1 MLSDRKLKIL
11 EAIVRGYVQTAE
23 PVGSRTIEKK
33 HNIGISSATIRNE
46 MSDLEEMG
54 LILKPHTSA
63 GSIPSEK
70 GYRIFVDEIAKMN
83 TKGNSKNDSELEL
96 FSQIISKN
104 IEHIDYLMRETA
116 KMISDVTNGITVI
129 TEPKSEQIKILS
141 VSFAPIDNYSCVVV
155 VVTEDKKVANKTI
168 NFDSEIVI
176 HPETL
181 FKLGTTFTDELKGL
195 NVSEISNDHYVS
207 LRNKII
213 ITESLLAKVMSAIV
227 EMLNERNNYEVYT
240 YGKENI
246 FSLPDFDDATKAIE
260 LFKTLEE
267 RQMLL
272 SILGENN
279 ENVQVLIGSE
289 NSLEQMKN
297 CSIVRKGYSLGNNTG
312 CIGVIGPTRMEYEK
326 TISTLNYVVEH
337 LRNIDLYNDF

>member
-83 TKGNSKNDSELEL
+83 ANGNTELEL

-104 IEHIDYLMRETA
+104 IEHIDYLMKETA
-116 KMISDVTNGITVI
+116 KMISDVTNGIAVI

-168 NFDSEIVI
+168 NFDTEIVI

-181 FKLGTTFTDELKGL
+181 FKLGTMFTEELRGL
-195 NVSEISNDHYVS
+195 NVSEISNDHYLS
-207 LRNKII
+207 LRDKII

-227 EMLNERNNYEVYT
+227 EILTERNNYEVYT

-246 FSLPDFDDATKAIE
+246 FCLPDFDDATKAVE

-289 NSLEQMKN
+289 NHIEQMKN
-297 CSIVRKGYSLGNNTG
+297 CSIVRKSYSLGNNTG

-337 LRNIDLYNDF
+337 LRNIDLYNNF

>member
-83 TKGNSKNDSELEL
+83 TNGNSELEL
-96 FSQIISKN
+96 FGQIISKN
-104 IEHIDYLMRETA
+104 IEHIDYLMKETA
-116 KMISDVTNGITVI
+116 KMISDVTNGIAVI

-181 FKLGTTFTDELKGL
+181 FKLGTIFTSELKGL
-195 NVSEISNDHYVS
+195 NVSEISNDHYIS
-207 LRNKII
+207 LRDKIV

-227 EMLNERNNYEVYT
+227 EILNERSNYEVYT
-240 YGKENI
+240 YGKENL
-246 FSLPDFDDATKAIE
+246 FCLPDFDDATKAVE

-279 ENVQVLIGSE
+279 ENIQVLIGSE
-289 NSLEQMKN
+289 NHIEQMKN

>member
-1 MLSDRKLKIL
+1 MLSERKLKIL

-54 LILKPHTSA
+54 LILKPHTSS

-70 GYRIFVDEIAKMN
+70 GYRIFVDEIVRSNKCDDN
-83 TKGNSKNDSELEL
+83 QLEV
-96 FSQIISKN
+96 FNQIISNN

-116 KMISDVTNGITVI
+116 KMISDVTNAVTVI
-129 TEPKSEQIKILS
+129 SEPMVEEVKIQTIAFVPL
-141 VSFAPIDNYSCVVV
+141 DTYSCVVV
-155 VVTEDKKVANKTI
+155 LITEDKKVANKTI
-168 NFDSEIVI
+168 TFDTEMSFDSE
-176 HPETL
+176 TL
-181 FKLGTTFTDELKGL
+181 YKLGIDFTEELNGL
-195 NVSEISNDHYVS
+195 TLNEISNQNYIS
-207 LRNKII
+207 LREKII
-213 ITESLLAKVMSAIV
+213 ISESVLAKVMKAII
-227 EMLNERNNYEVYT
+227 EILNERNNYKVYT

-246 FSLPDFDDATKAIE
+246 FSLPDFNNDANAVE
-260 LFKTLEE
+260 LFKTLE
-267 RQMLL
+267 QNQILI
-272 SILGENN
+272 SILGETD

-289 NSLEQMKN
+289 NHIEQMKN

-326 TISTLNYVVEH
+326 TIGTLNYVAEH
-337 LRNIDLYNDF
+337 LSNIEL

>member
-83 TKGNSKNDSELEL
+83 TNGNNELEL
-96 FSQIISKN
+96 FGQIISKN
-104 IEHIDYLMRETA
+104 IEHIDYLMKETA
-116 KMISDVTNGITVI
+116 KMISDVTNGIAVI

-168 NFDSEIVI
+168 NFDTEIVI

-181 FKLGTTFTDELKGL
+181 FKLGTIFTEELRGL
-195 NVSEISNDHYVS
+195 NVSEISNDHYTS
-207 LRNKII
+207 LRDKIV

-227 EMLNERNNYEVYT
+227 EILNERNNYEVYT

-246 FSLPDFDDATKAIE
+246 FCLPDFDDATKAVE

-289 NSLEQMKN
+289 NQLEQMKN

-337 LRNIDLYNDF
+337 LRNIDLYNGF